1 MKIRL
6 MVSAVVLAG
15 VVGLFWPVVA
25 ASAQVIGPLANGNFD
40 CTSCS
45 GPMTTLY
52 QVDST
57 SMAPWRVTQNS
68 VDWNSTYFQQPPD
81 SASYTVDMNGT
92 TGNGY
97 KAANGQI
104 EQTFATT
111 KGATYFVSFD
121 LSGNFNY
128 LGSSA
133 CPLPA
138 SGQSQTLYV
147 AAPVPPS
154 LGGPLGTAYTFD
166 YFSGYT
172 YKNMGWT
179 SQGYS
184 FIATGTSSTLTFTA
198 DPNNTTNC
206 GPVLANVAVTP
217 EATLS
222 CNASYTSCSGSLT
235 SPNTNASLTTS
246 SSDPFRLQAYFSAA
260 GLNCDSSVSSG
271 TANPLVVVS
280 YPDPSASAS
289 SAVKGTITLTFS
301 KTVVHE
307 IPGNKGTPHM
317 PVCVGATQKFPV
329 VNGTYYTGNKS
340 YPRPYPYQGLL
351 YGCNDP
357 IYQAEAADRST
368 YPLQVC
374 VASYARVHGA
384 EQVVIDANPL
394 GDPMFW

>member
-1 MKIRL
+1 ME
-6 MVSAVVLAG
+6 
-15 VVGLFWPVVA
+15 
-25 ASAQVIGPLANGNFD
+25 
-40 CTSCS
+40 
-45 GPMTTLY
+45 
-52 QVDST
+52 
-57 SMAPWRVTQNS
+57 PWTVTQNS

-92 TGNGY
+92 RGNGY
-97 KAANGQI
+97 KDANGQI

-111 KGATYFVSFD
+111 IGATYFVSFD
-121 LSGNFNY
+121 LSGNFNSDK
-128 LGSSA
+128 SSA
-133 CPLPA
+133 CQLPA
-138 SGQSQTLYV
+138 SGQSKTLYV
-147 AAPVPPS
+147 DVSTPPTA
-154 LGGPLGTAYTFD
+154 GTALGKPYTFD
-166 YFSGYT
+166 YFSGYS
-172 YKNMGWT
+172 YSNMGWT

-198 DPNNTTNC
+198 DPKNTTNC

-217 EATLS
+217 EAGVKCTTS
-222 CNASYTSCSGSLT
+222 TTSSTTSCSASPT
-235 SPNTNASLTTS
+235 SPNTSASLTTS
-246 SSDPFRLQAYFSAA
+246 SSDPFLLQAYFSAV
-260 GLNCDSSVSSG
+260 GLNCDSSVSSV

-301 KTVVHE
+301 KNVVHE

-329 VNGTYYTGNKS
+329 VNGTYYTGNNS